1 MKTFTNPNYLRQQQY
16 KTPYNLNARVSLHR
30 RFSTNPY
37 PWHHWVFDQIQAPS
51 GARIFEIGCGPGYL
65 WPENRER
72 IPESWV
78 ICLADLSTGMVRTA
92 QAALSGGRFAFLAA
106 DAQKIP
112 MAAHQFDAVIANHM
126 LFHIPDLPAA
136 LAGIRRI
143 LNRGGKPYAS
153 AVGFRNLF
161 EIWEWAAEALPERK
175 SIMLARE
182 AVVGFSL
189 ENGEE
194 QLSRYFSN
202 VELIRYSDSLVIDQ
216 VRPVVDFVVSS
227 PYTGDLSSDEL
238 RRYKSF
244 LEAELKAKGA
254 LKVTK
259 DAGIFVAE

>member
-1 MKTFTNPNYLRQQQY
+1 MKTFTDPEYLRRQQY
-16 KTPYNLNARVSLHR
+16 KTADNLNKRASLHV

-37 PWHHWVFDQIQAPS
+37 PWHRWVFDQIRAPA

-65 WPENRER
+65 WAENRER
-72 IPESWV
+72 IPESWSV
-78 ICLADLSTGMVRTA
+78 CLADLSTGMVETARTA
-92 QAALSGGRFAFLAA
+92 LGGGRFAFLAA
-106 DAQKIP
+106 DAQRIP
-112 MAAHQFDAVIANHM
+112 MPAYRFDAVIANHM

-143 LNRGGKPYAS
+143 LKRGGKLYAS

-175 SIMLARE
+175 GIPLARE
-182 AVVGFSL
+182 AVAGFSL

-194 QLSRYFSN
+194 QLARYFSN
-202 VELIRYSDSLVIDQ
+202 VKLIRYSDSLLIDEVQ
-216 VRPVVDFVVSS
+216 PMVDFVASS
-227 PYTGDLSSDEL
+227 PYAGDLSEDEL

-244 LEAELKAKGA
+244 LEAKLRVEKS

-259 DAGIFVAE
+259 DTGIFVAE